1 MRYQSF
7 YPFANQQRQIPSGQ
21 QPYQENFQQAMP
33 FAQGQQAHYPQGEVH
48 QNPSPFSGNPFGMGA
63 GFGGQQQ
70 ESNGPSQAGGPSKP
84 EMYMETAN
92 RFISTVQQYAP
103 IVQQFAPMIQNIP
116 AMWKLYRGFQ
126 SLPAAG
132 IASNAAVASA
142 ATRAAGPISS
152 VPRPSVPKVFQP
164 PI

>member
-7 YPFANQQRQIPSGQ
+7 YPFANQQRQTPAGQ
-21 QPYQENFQQAMP
+21 QMFRGNIQQANP
-33 FAQGQQAHYPQGEVH
+33 FMQGPSIPFPQSQANQQ
-48 QNPSPFSGNPFGMGA
+48 PSPFGMNPGFGDQQQAQGGSPAGA
-63 GFGGQQQ
+63 GL
-70 ESNGPSQAGGPSKP
+70 SKP

-92 RFISTVQQYAP
+92 RLMSTVQQYAP

-126 SLPAAG
+126 SLPDAGAAG
-132 IASNAAVASA
+132 ASVA
-142 ATRAAGPISS
+142 ATAARGAAPVTSGPL
-152 VPRPSVPKVFQP
+152 PSVPKVFQP

>member
-7 YPFANQQRQIPSGQ
+7 YPFANQQRQVPAGQ
-21 QPYQENFQQAMP
+21 QLFRGNFQQENSFMQGPPMP
-33 FAQGQQAHYPQGEVH
+33 FGQNQANQQY
-48 QNPSPFSGNPFGMGA
+48 SPFAMNPGA
-63 GFGGQQQ
+63 VGQQQ
-70 ESNGPSQAGGPSKP
+70 GTGGATQGAGPSKP

-126 SLPAAG
+126 SLPDAGAAG
-132 IASNAAVASA
+132 ASATASSAARSTAPIAS
-142 ATRAAGPISS
+142 G
-152 VPRPSVPKVFQP
+152 PRPSVPKVFQP

>member
-7 YPFANQQRQIPSGQ
+7 YPFANQQRQITAGQ
-21 QPYQENFQQAMP
+21 QGFHENTQQAPPYM
-33 FAQGQQAHYPQGEVH
+33 QGPPANYSQGEVN
-48 QNPSPFSGNPFGMGA
+48 QQVPAFSGNPFGMGP

-70 ESNGPSQAGGPSKP
+70 SPGSSPQGTSPSKP

-103 IVQQFAPMIQNIP
+103 IIQQFAPMIQNIP

-132 IASNAAVASA
+132 IAGGASVASTVA
-142 ATRAAGPISS
+142 RATSPVAS